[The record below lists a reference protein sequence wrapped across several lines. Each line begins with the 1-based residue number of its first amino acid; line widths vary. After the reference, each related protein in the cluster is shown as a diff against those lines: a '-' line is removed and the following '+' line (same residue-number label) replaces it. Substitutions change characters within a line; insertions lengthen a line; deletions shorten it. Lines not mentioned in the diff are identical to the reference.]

1 MLKCKIILLAAIVGI
16 FIYTGCSA
24 SSNSTRYGEKSTD
37 DTHNTSDVRFSSDN
51 DNAQT
56 SKDNSNVKDQDRSMV
71 HNIDSDDSD
80 PDDLPA
86 NEPRVDISNVLKRI
100 KSSDNSNDLS
110 SDNSTPRERM
120 LMEIL
125 KYINTPYKY
134 GGTSANGIDCS
145 AFTQSVYNNSLDVN
159 LNRTAREQYQEGTEI
174 DNIDDLQ
181 FGDLVFFNTRRRVKP
196 GHVGIY
202 IGDHLFAHASKK
214 GVTVSSL
221 DMEYYSRRFMGGRRI
236 EQGLPSDK
244 TNDLESN

>member
-1 MLKCKIILLAAIVGI
+1 MLKNKMILFAAVAGI
-16 FIYTGCSA
+16 FIYSGCSA
-24 SSNSTRYGEKSTD
+24 SSNTTRYGEKSTD

-51 DNAQT
+51 DNDQAGNEN
-56 SKDNSNVKDQDRSMV
+56 SKVKDQDKASV
-71 HNIDSDDSD
+71 HNNDDSD

-86 NEPRVDISNVLKRI
+86 NEPRVDISNVI
-100 KSSDNSNDLS
+100 KKINSSSTSNDLS
-110 SDNSTPRERM
+110 SDNGTPRERM

-125 KYINTPYKY
+125 KYINTPYQY

-145 AFTQSVYNNSLDVN
+145 AFTQSVYNKSLAVN
-159 LNRTAREQYQEGTEI
+159 LQRTAREQYDEGEEI
-174 DNIDDLQ
+174 DNIDDLK

-244 TNDLESN
+244 SGEYGSK

>member
-1 MLKCKIILLAAIVGI
+1 MLKSKIILFAVIAGM
-16 FIYTGCSA
+16 FIYSGCSA

-51 DNAQT
+51 DNDQAGNEN
-56 SKDNSNVKDQDRSMV
+56 SKVKDQGKSSV
-71 HNIDSDDSD
+71 HDSDDSD

-86 NEPRVDISNVLKRI
+86 NEPRVDISNVLK
-100 KSSDNSNDLS
+100 KYQTSNSSNDLS

-145 AFTQSVYNNSLDVN
+145 AFTQSVYNKSLAVN
-159 LNRTAREQYQEGTEI
+159 LDRTAREQYQEGTEI
-174 DNIDDLQ
+174 DNVNDLQ
-181 FGDLVFFNTRRRVKP
+181 FGDLVFFNTRKQVKP

-236 EQGLPSDK
+236 DQALPSGNS
-244 TNDLESN
+244 NDFGSK